1 MRWQVHRDVEYL
13 AVVVVV
19 VVVGGSALTHPRAA
33 QDVMNEE
40 IFACKLRRE
49 EKVRWRKKG
58 RPQREFIT
66 TS

>member
-19 VVVGGSALTHPRAA
+19 VVVVVVGGSALTHPTAA

-40 IFACKLRRE
+40 KFACKLSRE

-58 RPQREFIT
+58 RP
-66 TS
+66 